1 MVVALCATDAVVGQT
16 HHRVP
21 KSKPSAYPQEKNRDS
36 ADLAL
41 DRRSK
46 GICRGCWDL
55 ETTPTDYERAGPKD
69 DLLQ

>member
-1 MVVALCATDAVVGQT
+1 MVVALCATDAVVAQM

-41 DRRSK
+41 DR
-46 GICRGCWDL
+46 
-55 ETTPTDYERAGPKD
+55 
-69 DLLQ
+69 